1 MTKIHVFEKLKH
13 KNFKTQ
19 KMEIKENLEN
29 LSKKVLDLK
38 EKIQTEEATK
48 NAFIMPF
55 IQLLG
60 YDIFNPLE
68 VIPEFVADISGKKG
82 EKVDYCIQKDDEP
95 IIIIECKHWKENLD
109 LHNTQLVRYFTFTK
123 AKFGILTNGIVYRFY
138 TDIDEPNKMDE
149 KPFLEF
155 DLENIK
161 ENAIVELSRF
171 QKKSFDLEKIF
182 DAAGE
187 MKYFT
192 AIKSVFQDE
201 LLNPSDEFVKLL
213 ASKVYTGRFT
223 EKVVTQFNRIVKK
236 ALNHKINETINER
249 LKSALT
255 KEEEKQTEIIE
266 NPNND
271 NLEPYEIIVF
281 KDEERGV
288 FTTQEELNGYE
299 IIVDILNESF
309 EKERIAYRDT
319 KSYFG
324 VLLDDNNR
332 QPICR
337 LRFNTQQKYL
347 SILDENKSENKYQ
360 IEKVAHIYKYSNEI
374 IKSAKQYNGNE

>member
-1 MTKIHVFEKLKH
+1 
-13 KNFKTQ
+13 
-19 KMEIKENLEN
+19 MEIKENLES
-29 LSKKVLDLK
+29 LSSRVLELK
-38 EKIQTEEATK
+38 EKILTEEATK

-68 VIPEFVADISGKKG
+68 VIPEYVADVSNKKG
-82 EKVDYCIQKDDEP
+82 EKVDYCIKKDDEP
-95 IIIIECKHWKENLD
+95 IIIIECKHWKEDLD
-109 LHNTQLVRYFTFTK
+109 LHNTQLERYFTFTK
-123 AKFGILTNGIVYRFY
+123 AKFGILTNGIQYRFY
-138 TDIDEPNKMDE
+138 TDIDEPNKMDN
-149 KPFLEF
+149 KAFLEF

-161 ENAIVELSRF
+161 ENAINELSRF
-171 QKKSFDLEKIF
+171 HKSSFDLEKIF

-192 AIKSVFQDE
+192 AIKSKFQE
-201 LLNPSDEFVKLL
+201 EMQNPSDELVKLL

-223 EKVVTQFNRIVKK
+223 EKVILQFHKIVKK

-249 LKSALT
+249 LKAALT
-255 KEEEKQTEIIE
+255 KEEEKQTDIPTE
-266 NPNND
+266 PNNE
-271 NLEPYEIIVF
+271 NLAPHEIIVF
-281 KDEERGV
+281 EDEERGIS
-288 FTTQEELNGYE
+288 TTQEELNGYE
-299 IIVDILNESF
+299 IVLDILKDNF

-347 SILDENKSENKYQ
+347 SVIDEEKNENKYP

-374 IKSAKQYNGNE
+374 LKSALQYNENE